1 MLSPEPNW
9 SEITLA
15 IATVVMAVAT
25 VALAIGALLALL
37 AIGEARRARHAE
49 AMTEAGRRWNEPAFR
64 TQRARVKVRIDKVG
78 AEAFGQEVM
87 KLRDSEE
94 EADAEK
100 YLGMLAIPDYFED
113 LATQVRYHAVTFRI
127 VDDSLGTTVV
137 RHWVNWW
144 PFIRELRAVLN
155 DPKTY
160 EHFQR
165 LAEDISRTREHGEA

>member
-9 SEITLA
+9 SEITLT

-64 TQRARVKVRIDKVG
+64 TQRAKVKARIDKVG
-78 AEAFGQEVM
+78 AEAFKDEMM
-87 KLRDSEE
+87 KLRDSEDE
-94 EADAEK
+94 EHAEK
-100 YLGMLAIPDYFED
+100 YYGLLAIPDYFED
-113 LATQVRYHAVTFRI
+113 LAILVKYHAITFRI

-137 RHWVNWW
+137 RHWGNWW
-144 PFIRELRAVLN
+144 PFIRELRVVLG

-165 LAEDISRTREHGEA
+165 LAEDISRTGEHGET